1 MLYYLH
7 NPYKEDSMMLDTT
20 MKGRSCFFAAVFA
33 AIVCMALPSFAADW
47 TDASGNT
54 YTALKYLKGK
64 GFETAGGP
72 CIVD

>member
-1 MLYYLH
+1 
-7 NPYKEDSMMLDTT
+7 MMLDTT

-33 AIVCMALPSFAADW
+33 AIVCMALPSFAADR